1 MLVLKTYQLL
11 FILFNSA
18 NLKYIFFGLN
28 QSNLYDKFRYMKNK
42 VISALPFFIIS
53 IITLYTCFEIITTD
67 YIATIKHYI
76 TFILIAINGIIYFVR
91 YKFSVILTGIILV
104 LATFNLLSFY
114 TVTQTSSV
122 GVNLGSTQLKTP
134 EIQLWSLLI
143 LVFYCIIN
151 FNLLI
156 EWYVDIKEKRK

>member
-1 MLVLKTYQLL
+1 
-11 FILFNSA
+11 
-18 NLKYIFFGLN
+18 
-28 QSNLYDKFRYMKNK
+28 MKNK
-42 VISALPFFIIS
+42 IISAIPFFIIS
-53 IITLYTCFEIITTD
+53 IITLYTCFEIIATD
-67 YIATIKHYI
+67 YIATVKHYVA
-76 TFILIAINGIIYFVR
+76 FILILINGVSYFIR
-91 YKFSVILTGIILV
+91 YKFSIILTGIILV
-104 LATFNLLSFY
+104 LATFNLLSCY

-156 EWYVDIKEKRK
+156 EWYVDIKERKTKTRKESGD